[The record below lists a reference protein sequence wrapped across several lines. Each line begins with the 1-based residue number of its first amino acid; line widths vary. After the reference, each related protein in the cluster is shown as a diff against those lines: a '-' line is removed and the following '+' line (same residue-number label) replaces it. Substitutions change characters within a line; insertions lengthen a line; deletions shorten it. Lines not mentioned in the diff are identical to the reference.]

1 MPSLS
6 IGEFSLVYNMLSFAL
21 AAMLG
26 SFVFFILAREQ
37 VDKKYR
43 PALVMSA
50 IVVAVAGYHYW
61 RIFESWGAAFSLENG
76 TYVPSGVPFN
86 DGYRYVDWLLT
97 VPLLVA
103 ELVAVL
109 ALAHAKSVSLTA
121 KLVIAAVL
129 MIALGY
135 PGEIATDMTARAFW
149 GALSTIPFLYILWV
163 LWVELGRAV
172 ERESSQVKIL
182 LRNTRLLL
190 LATWGFYPIT
200 YMLPMFGIVGA
211 TALVGIQVGYSIA
224 DVAAKCGYGLM
235 IYAIARAKTQ
245 ADQAAQGDAMTSALA
260 FSPVTR
266 SGTKVAAPAVRQ
278 G

>member
-1 MPSLS
+1 
-6 IGEFSLVYNMLSFAL
+6 
-21 AAMLG
+21 
-26 SFVFFILAREQ
+26 
-37 VDKKYR
+37 
-43 PALVMSA
+43 MSA

-61 RIFESWGAAFSLENG
+61 RIFESWGAAFNLENG
-76 TYVPSGVPFN
+76 TYVPSGIPFN

-149 GALSTIPFLYILWV
+149 GALSTIPFIYILWV

-211 TALVGIQVGYSIA
+211 TALVGVQVGYSIA

-245 ADQAAQGDAMTSALA
+245 ADQAAQGDGMAKALA
-260 FSPVTR
+260 FSPVT
-266 SGTKVAAPAVRQ
+266 SSKTKVANPAVRQ

>member
-1 MPSLS
+1 MPTLT
-6 IGEFSLVYNMLSFAL
+6 IGQFSLVYNMLSFAL

-26 SFVFFILAREQ
+26 SFIFFLAARDRVGQ
-37 VDKKYR
+37 KYR
-43 PALVMSA
+43 IALVMSA

-61 RIFESWGAAFSLENG
+61 RIFESWNAAYTLENG
-76 TYVPSGVPFN
+76 VYVASGTPFN

-109 ALAHAKSVSLTA
+109 ALARAKSLNLTA
-121 KLVIAAVL
+121 KLSIAAVL

-135 PGEIATDMTARAFW
+135 PGEIASDMQTRAIW
-149 GALSTIPFLYILWV
+149 GALSTIPFVYILWV

-172 ERESSQVKIL
+172 GRQSDQVRVL

-190 LATWGFYPIT
+190 LATWGFYPIVF
-200 YMLPMFGIVGA
+200 MLPMLGVVGA
-211 TALVGIQVGYSIA
+211 TALVGVQVGYSIA

-245 ADQAAQGDAMTSALA
+245 ADEAAATENLDGSAS
-260 FSPVTR
+260 FST
-266 SGTKVAAPAVRQ
+266 GTNGATEVAETAVASS
-278 G
+278 